1 MIHKLVEKMAKK
13 CYSLFIRALNRAGGS
28 FKIVIP
34 RHIAQRWYY
43 EENVRKCE
51 LLHDS
56 NQDTLIIVPVWP
68 GRKNQK
74 QQVTLDEP

>member
-1 MIHKLVEKMAKK
+1 MAKK
-13 CYSLFIRALNRAGGS
+13 CYAWFTRALNRAGGS

-34 RHIAQRWYY
+34 RHIAQRWY
-43 EENVRKCE
+43 EENVRRCE

-56 NQDTLIIVPVWP
+56 NHDTLIIVPVWP
-68 GRKNQK
+68 GSKNQK

>member
-1 MIHKLVEKMAKK
+1 MVSKKK

-34 RHIAQRWYY
+34 RHIAQRWYA
-43 EENVRKCE
+43 NGVRKCE

-68 GRKNQK
+68 GSKNQK
-74 QQVTLDEP
+74 QEVLR